1 MCTHHVFLFF
11 VNISLARPHLF
22 WLTIIVPSL
31 LTYNRTFTKNQ
42 VSIEHATESI
52 LSTLL
57 SSSTSTGE
65 EYTYTKIRE
74 LTTFT
79 KHQVF
84 TLLGTWTRSEC
95 LEIGHQLQ
103 EMDLDVRVIPYS
115 EGLLEMNMN
124 TAAGV
129 VAPSSPSS
137 PPMRTSSSQLSS
149 LPSPSLLEES
159 SRGDGNDDTVV
170 VVGRS
175 SSRRSSAASSSSDY
189 LLSLWRKSTP
199 DYKAHLLEMCVYLAH
214 NIENWPTLY
223 RNKIDRGGGR
233 ERIKP
238 CMYISSSSHS
248 SSLSLSLWDQVES
261 IMCVCCRK
269 YISFR

>member
-1 MCTHHVFLFF
+1 
-11 VNISLARPHLF
+11 
-22 WLTIIVPSL
+22 
-31 LTYNRTFTKNQ
+31 

-95 LEIGHQLQ
+95 LDIGHQLQ

-115 EGLLEMNMN
+115 EGLLEMN
-124 TAAGV
+124 TAAAV
-129 VAPSSPSS
+129 VASSSSPSS
-137 PPMRTSSSQLSS
+137 PMRSSSPQLSS
-149 LPSPSLLEES
+149 LPSPSLLEETS
-159 SRGDGNDDTVV
+159 SDGNDDKVV
-170 VVGRS
+170 VVGGR

-189 LLSLWRKSTP
+189 LLSL
-199 DYKAHLLEMCVYLAH
+199 
-214 NIENWPTLY
+214 
-223 RNKIDRGGGR
+223 
-233 ERIKP
+233 
-238 CMYISSSSHS
+238 
-248 SSLSLSLWDQVES
+248 
-261 IMCVCCRK
+261 
-269 YISFR
+269 

>member
-1 MCTHHVFLFF
+1 MAECCAHIMCSFF
-11 VNISLARPHLF
+11 VNIFFARLHILRRLTKIVLSLHLF
-22 WLTIIVPSL
+22 SRAH
-31 LTYNRTFTKNQ
+31 RTFTKNQ

-95 LEIGHQLQ
+95 LDIGHQLQ

-124 TAAGV
+124 PAAAV
-129 VAPSSPSS
+129 VASSSSPSS
-137 PPMRTSSSQLSS
+137 PPMRSSSPQLSS
-149 LPSPSLLEES
+149 LPSPSLLEETS
-159 SRGDGNDDTVV
+159 SVGNDDKVV
-170 VVGRS
+170 VVGGR

-189 LLSLWRKSTP
+189 LLSLWEGTNARS
-199 DYKAHLLEMCVYLAH
+199 DYIVG
-214 NIENWPTLY
+214 TF
-223 RNKIDRGGGR
+223 
-233 ERIKP
+233 
-238 CMYISSSSHS
+238 
-248 SSLSLSLWDQVES
+248 V
-261 IMCVCCRK
+261 
-269 YISFR
+269 

>member
-1 MCTHHVFLFF
+1 MLTHQ
-11 VNISLARPHLF
+11 NRSI
-22 WLTIIVPSL
+22 SL

-124 TAAGV
+124 TAAV
-129 VAPSSPSS
+129 VGASSSSSS
-137 PPMRTSSSQLSS
+137 PPPMRSSSSSQLSS

-159 SRGDGNDDTVV
+159 SRGDGNDDKVV
-170 VVGRS
+170 VVGR

-189 LLSLWRKSTP
+189 LLSL
-199 DYKAHLLEMCVYLAH
+199 
-214 NIENWPTLY
+214 
-223 RNKIDRGGGR
+223 
-233 ERIKP
+233 
-238 CMYISSSSHS
+238 
-248 SSLSLSLWDQVES
+248 
-261 IMCVCCRK
+261 
-269 YISFR
+269 